1 MLRLIQTE
9 EFKTIISSCSTNEQE
24 QKASENFMKR
34 IIDLCDAEDDAIS
47 LFRILRYTRF
57 RLQTL
62 QAVYLMAEREKNVSE
77 LLCVIDTELKL
88 LKMRMQG
95 LLSTLPVKP
104 TEKLRWTGKATDL
117 VELLYA
123 LDTCDCINDG
133 EIGIEELADAFSEIF
148 GIEIKNCYNVYMNM
162 KRHKDDSRTYF
173 LDELREELNKR
184 MVESDLKGGK
194 FKKR

>member
-1 MLRLIQTE
+1 MLRLTQTE

-57 RLQTL
+57 RLQTF
-62 QAVYLMAEREKNVSE
+62 QAVYLMDGRGKNVSE

-95 LLSTLPVKP
+95 FLSALPANLPRNSVGQVKQP
-104 TEKLRWTGKATDL
+104 TWSNFFTPLTPAT
-117 VELLYA
+117 A
-123 LDTCDCINDG
+123 LPM
-133 EIGIEELADAFSEIF
+133 ERLA
-148 GIEIKNCYNVYMNM
+148 
-162 KRHKDDSRTYF
+162 
-173 LDELREELNKR
+173 
-184 MVESDLKGGK
+184 
-194 FKKR
+194 